1 MRAVVAAV
9 AAALVLGLAI
19 NDPGRAAVDAAIGT
33 RTSMELLVFEHP
45 DCNYCQVFR
54 NRVAPRY
61 RQSPQEAEAPLRFVD
76 VTGTD
81 TDRLALKSPITMVP
95 TAVLMSP
102 VGRDCAP
109 MAVPYA
115 PVAWAPL
122 PNAELQM
129 VVALARAPTAVA

>member
-1 MRAVVAAV
+1 MRAVIAAV

-19 NDPGRAAVDAAIGT
+19 HGPGRAAVDAAIGT

-54 NRVAPRY
+54 SRVAPRY

-81 TDRLALKSPITMVP
+81 TDRLALKSAITMVP
-95 TAVLMSP
+95 TAVLMRD
-102 VGRDCAP
+102 GREVDRIAGYWGSDNFFK
-109 MAVPYA
+109 MVTYIIGK
-115 PVAWAPL
+115 
-122 PNAELQM
+122 AE
-129 VVALARAPTAVA
+129 

>member
-19 NDPGRAAVDAAIGT
+19 HGPGRAAVDAAIGT

-54 NRVAPRY
+54 HRVAPRY
-61 RQSPQEAEAPLRFVD
+61 RQSTQEAEAPLRFVD

-81 TDRLALKSPITMVP
+81 TDRLALKSAITMVP
-95 TAVLMSP
+95 TAVLMKD
-102 VGRDCAP
+102 GREVDRIAGYWGSDNFFKI
-109 MAVPYA
+109 VTYIIGR
-115 PVAWAPL
+115 
-122 PNAELQM
+122 AE
-129 VVALARAPTAVA
+129 

>member
-1 MRAVVAAV
+1 MRAVIAGV

-19 NDPGRAAVDAAIGT
+19 HGPGRAAVNATIGA

-45 DCNYCQVFR
+45 DCTHCKTFR
-54 NRVAPRY
+54 SRVAPRY

-95 TAVLMSP
+95 TAVLMKD
-102 VGRDCAP
+102 GREVDRIAGYWGSDNFFK
-109 MAVPYA
+109 MVT
-115 PVAWAPL
+115 VIIGS
-122 PNAELQM
+122 AE
-129 VVALARAPTAVA
+129 